1 MDKNIKIG
9 WSNPIKKKAIFNMA
23 RTLAKIIIGVLS
35 LWALAS
41 VIAEIMGVT
50 IYFPLNVVERQEIP
64 YHRVASVRLSVF
76 LTFAYFGFRYLFFQ
90 SEKLFPIQFLDIYIK
105 SLTICGFFV
114 FYTSQVEIREYYFV
128 LFFFIVSI
136 ILHFASRNKIRSYFN

>member
-1 MDKNIKIG
+1 
-9 WSNPIKKKAIFNMA
+9 MA
-23 RTLAKIIIGVLS
+23 KTLAKIIIGLLS
-35 LWALAS
+35 LWALVS

-50 IYFPLNVVERQEIP
+50 IFFPFNVVERQEIP

-90 SEKLFPIQFLDIYIK
+90 TEKLFPIQFLDVYIK
-105 SLTICGFFV
+105 TLTLCGFFV

-128 LFFFIVSI
+128 FFFFIVSI
-136 ILHFASRNKIRSYFN
+136 ILHFASRKKMRSYFN

>member
-1 MDKNIKIG
+1 
-9 WSNPIKKKAIFNMA
+9 MA
-23 RTLAKIIIGVLS
+23 RTLAKIIIGLLS
-35 LWALAS
+35 LWALVS

-50 IYFPLNVVERQEIP
+50 IFFPLNVVERQEIP

-90 SEKLFPIQFLDIYIK
+90 SEKLFPIQFLDVYIK

-114 FYTSQVEIREYYFV
+114 FYTSQVVIREYYFV

>member
-1 MDKNIKIG
+1 MV
-9 WSNPIKKKAIFNMA
+9 
-23 RTLAKIIIGVLS
+23 RTLAKLIIGLLS
-35 LWALAS
+35 LWAVAFI
-41 VIAEIMGVT
+41 IAEIMGVT
-50 IYFPLNVVERQEIP
+50 IYFPFTIIEKQEIP
-64 YHRVASVRLSVF
+64 YHRITSVRLAVF

-128 LFFFIVSI
+128 SFFFIVSI

>member
-1 MDKNIKIG
+1 
-9 WSNPIKKKAIFNMA
+9 MA
-23 RTLAKIIIGVLS
+23 KRLAKIIIGLLS
-35 LWALAS
+35 LWALVS

-50 IYFPLNVVERQEIP
+50 IFFPFNVVERQEIP

-90 SEKLFPIQFLDIYIK
+90 TEKLFPIQFLDVYIK
-105 SLTICGFFV
+105 TLTLCGFFV

-128 LFFFIVSI
+128 FFFFIVSI
-136 ILHFASRNKIRSYFN
+136 ILHFASRKKMRSYFN

>member
-1 MDKNIKIG
+1 
-9 WSNPIKKKAIFNMA
+9 MA
-23 RTLAKIIIGVLS
+23 RTLAKIIIGLLS

-50 IYFPLNVVERQEIP
+50 FYFPFNVVESQEIP

-105 SLTICGFFV
+105 SLTICGFFI

-136 ILHFASRNKIRSYFN
+136 ILQFASKNKIRSYFN

>member
-1 MDKNIKIG
+1 MV
-9 WSNPIKKKAIFNMA
+9 
-23 RTLAKIIIGVLS
+23 RTLAKIIIGLLS
-35 LWALAS
+35 LWAVVS
-41 VIAEIMGVT
+41 VIAEIMGAT
-50 IYFPLNVVERQEIP
+50 IYFPFNVVERQEIP
-64 YHRVASVRLSVF
+64 YHRIVSVRLSVL

-90 SEKLFPIQFLDIYIK
+90 SEKLFPIQFLDVYIK

>member
-1 MDKNIKIG
+1 
-9 WSNPIKKKAIFNMA
+9 MA

-35 LWALAS
+35 LWAVVS

-50 IYFPLNVVERQEIP
+50 IYFPFNVVERQEIP
-64 YHRVASVRLSVF
+64 YYRIVSVRLSVF

>member
-1 MDKNIKIG
+1 
-9 WSNPIKKKAIFNMA
+9 MA
-23 RTLAKIIIGVLS
+23 RTLAKITIGLLS
-35 LWALAS
+35 LWALSS

-50 IYFPLNVVERQEIP
+50 IFFPFNIVERQEIP
-64 YHRVASVRLSVF
+64 YHRVISVRLSVF

-105 SLTICGFFV
+105 SLTICGFFI
-114 FYTSQVEIREYYFV
+114 FYTSKVEIKEYYFV

>member
-1 MDKNIKIG
+1 
-9 WSNPIKKKAIFNMA
+9 MA
-23 RTLAKIIIGVLS
+23 RTLAKIIIGLLS
-35 LWALAS
+35 LWALSS

-50 IYFPLNVVERQEIP
+50 IYFPFNIVEKQEIP

-90 SEKLFPIQFLDIYIK
+90 SEKLFPIQFLDVYLK
-105 SLTICGFFV
+105 SLTICGFFI
-114 FYTSQVEIREYYFV
+114 FYTSQVEVREYYFV

>member
-1 MDKNIKIG
+1 
-9 WSNPIKKKAIFNMA
+9 MA
-23 RTLAKIIIGVLS
+23 RKLAKIIIGLLS

-41 VIAEIMGVT
+41 VIAEIMGIT
-50 IYFPLNVVERQEIP
+50 IYFPLNVVEKQEIP

-128 LFFFIVSI
+128 FFFFIVSI

>member
-1 MDKNIKIG
+1 
-9 WSNPIKKKAIFNMA
+9 MA
-23 RTLAKIIIGVLS
+23 RKLAKIIIGLLS

-50 IYFPLNVVERQEIP
+50 IFFPLNVVEKQEIP

-90 SEKLFPIQFLDIYIK
+90 SEKLFPIQFLDIYLK

>member
-1 MDKNIKIG
+1 
-9 WSNPIKKKAIFNMA
+9 MA
-23 RTLAKIIIGVLS
+23 RTLAKIMIGILS
-35 LWALAS
+35 LWAFVT

-50 IYFPLNVVERQEIP
+50 IFFPFNVVERLEIP
-64 YHRVASVRLSVF
+64 YHRLASVRLSVF

-90 SEKLFPIQFLDIYIK
+90 SEKLFPIQFLDVYIK

>member
-1 MDKNIKIG
+1 
-9 WSNPIKKKAIFNMA
+9 MA
-23 RTLAKIIIGVLS
+23 RALAKIIIGLLS

-50 IYFPLNVVERQEIP
+50 IFFPLNIVERQEIP

-114 FYTSQVEIREYYFV
+114 FYSSQVEIREYYFV

>member
-1 MDKNIKIG
+1 
-9 WSNPIKKKAIFNMA
+9 MA
-23 RTLAKIIIGVLS
+23 RTLAKIIIGILS

-41 VIAEIMGVT
+41 IIAEIIGVT
-50 IYFPLNVVERQEIP
+50 IYFPFNVVERQEIP
-64 YHRVASVRLSVF
+64 YHRVTSVRLSVF

-105 SLTICGFFV
+105 SLTVCGFFV
-114 FYTSQVEIREYYFV
+114 FYSSQVEIREYYFV

>member
-1 MDKNIKIG
+1 
-9 WSNPIKKKAIFNMA
+9 MA
-23 RTLAKIIIGVLS
+23 RVLAKIIIGILS

-41 VIAEIMGVT
+41 IIAEIIGVT
-50 IYFPLNVVERQEIP
+50 IYFPFNVVERQEIP
-64 YHRVASVRLSVF
+64 YHRVTSVRLSVF
-76 LTFAYFGFRYLFFQ
+76 LTFAYFGFRYLFLQ

-114 FYTSQVEIREYYFV
+114 FYSSQVEIKEYYFV

-136 ILHFASRNKIRSYFN
+136 ILHFASRNKIRNYFN

>member
-1 MDKNIKIG
+1 
-9 WSNPIKKKAIFNMA
+9 MA
-23 RTLAKIIIGVLS
+23 RKLAKIIIGLLS

>member
-1 MDKNIKIG
+1 
-9 WSNPIKKKAIFNMA
+9 MA
-23 RTLAKIIIGVLS
+23 RTLAKIIIGLLS
-35 LWALAS
+35 LWALSS
-41 VIAEIMGVT
+41 VIAEIIGVT
-50 IYFPLNVVERQEIP
+50 IFFPFNIVEKQEIP
-64 YHRVASVRLSVF
+64 FHRVSSVRLSVF

-90 SEKLFPIQFLDIYIK
+90 TEKLFPIQFLDIYIK

>member
-1 MDKNIKIG
+1 
-9 WSNPIKKKAIFNMA
+9 MA
-23 RTLAKIIIGVLS
+23 RTLAKIIIGILS
-35 LWALAS
+35 LWALVS
-41 VIAEIMGVT
+41 VIAEIIVIT
-50 IYFPLNVVERQEIP
+50 IFFPFNVVERQEIP

-76 LTFAYFGFRYLFFQ
+76 LTFAYFGFRYIFFQ
-90 SEKLFPIQFLDIYIK
+90 TEKLFPIQFLDVYIK
-105 SLTICGFFV
+105 TLTLCGFFV

>member
-1 MDKNIKIG
+1 
-9 WSNPIKKKAIFNMA
+9 MA
-23 RTLAKIIIGVLS
+23 RVLAKIIIGILS

-41 VIAEIMGVT
+41 IIAEIIGVT
-50 IYFPLNVVERQEIP
+50 IYFPFNVVERQEIP
-64 YHRVASVRLSVF
+64 YHRVTSVRLSVF

-105 SLTICGFFV
+105 SLTVCGFFV
-114 FYTSQVEIREYYFV
+114 FYSSQVEIREYYFV

>member
-1 MDKNIKIG
+1 
-9 WSNPIKKKAIFNMA
+9 MA
-23 RTLAKIIIGVLS
+23 RTLAKIIIGLLS

-50 IYFPLNVVERQEIP
+50 IYFPFNVVERQEIP
-64 YHRVASVRLSVF
+64 YHRIASVRLSVF

-114 FYTSQVEIREYYFV
+114 FYTSQVGIREYYFV

>member
-1 MDKNIKIG
+1 
-9 WSNPIKKKAIFNMA
+9 MA
-23 RTLAKIIIGVLS
+23 RTLAKLIIGLLS

-41 VIAEIMGVT
+41 IIAEIIGVT
-50 IYFPLNVVERQEIP
+50 IYFPFNVVERQEIP
-64 YHRVASVRLSVF
+64 YHRVTSVRLSVF
-76 LTFAYFGFRYLFFQ
+76 LTFAYFGFRYIFFQ

-105 SLTICGFFV
+105 SLTICGFFI
-114 FYTSQVEIREYYFV
+114 FYTSKVEIKEYYFV

>member
-1 MDKNIKIG
+1 
-9 WSNPIKKKAIFNMA
+9 MA
-23 RTLAKIIIGVLS
+23 RTLAKIIIGLLS
-35 LWALAS
+35 LWALVS

-50 IYFPLNVVERQEIP
+50 IFFPFNVVERQEIP

>member
-1 MDKNIKIG
+1 
-9 WSNPIKKKAIFNMA
+9 MA
-23 RTLAKIIIGVLS
+23 RTLAKIIIGLLS
-35 LWALAS
+35 LWAVVS

-50 IYFPLNVVERQEIP
+50 IYFPFNVVERQEIP
-64 YHRVASVRLSVF
+64 YHRIVSIRLSVF

-105 SLTICGFFV
+105 SLTICGFFI
-114 FYTSQVEIREYYFV
+114 FYTTQVEIREYYFV

>member
-1 MDKNIKIG
+1 MKLK
-9 WSNPIKKKAIFNMA
+9 MV
-23 RTLAKIIIGVLS
+23 RTLAKIIIGLLS
-35 LWALAS
+35 LWALSS

-50 IYFPLNVVERQEIP
+50 IYFPFNIVEKQEIP

-90 SEKLFPIQFLDIYIK
+90 SEKLFPIQFLDIYLK

-114 FYTSQVEIREYYFV
+114 FYTSQVEVREYYFV

>member
-1 MDKNIKIG
+1 
-9 WSNPIKKKAIFNMA
+9 MA
-23 RTLAKIIIGVLS
+23 RTLAKIVIGLLS
-35 LWALAS
+35 LWALVS

-50 IYFPLNVVERQEIP
+50 IFFPFNVVERQEIP

-128 LFFFIVSI
+128 FFFFIVSI